1 MKGRVDRDWWLL
13 LVAQAISTTGTQ
25 ITVVLIPA
33 VAILA
38 FGSGIGPATLLLVAE
53 FLPAAVLGPFAGV
66 LIDRLKPRDVLVA
79 MDLVR
84 TAAPA
89 VVALIIASGVRE
101 IWVLYVLAAVL
112 GVAGAVFDT
121 AAEAAIPG
129 LVAPD
134 HLERA
139 NATRSSL
146 LNVVRIA
153 GPGLGGLIIAVS
165 AAELALL
172 VTAGTFF
179 ASAVVIVGAS
189 SATLLSRRS
198 HATERPS
205 VVDQLRE
212 GVRYLNGDLV
222 LRRAVLGT
230 ATMNLAGSGIGALFF
245 VYAYQQ
251 LRLGP
256 DEVGFTMSAFSLGA
270 VLGAAG
276 SAWVTR
282 RLSAALA
289 CAVCASVAAG
299 ALFLIPAAS
308 LGLPFPVLTVYQF
321 VFGAAATAW
330 AVVLLSLRQRRTAPE
345 MLGRV
350 GSLVNAV
357 TVATVPLG
365 AVLGTALAGAVGTT
379 PAMLVLAAL
388 AAATPAFYWSPGF
401 RYADSR

>member
-1 MKGRVDRDWWLL
+1 MSGKTDRDWWLL

-25 ITVVLIPA
+25 VTVVLVPA

-38 FGSGIGPATLLLVAE
+38 FGSGIGSATLLLVAE
-53 FLPAAVLGPFAGV
+53 FLPAALLGPFAGV
-66 LIDRLKPRDVLVA
+66 LIDRLKPRSVLVA

-84 TAAPA
+84 AVAPA
-89 VVALIIASGVRE
+89 AVALVITSGVRE
-101 IWVLYVLAAVL
+101 IWVLYLLAATL

-129 LVAPD
+129 LVAAD
-134 HLERA
+134 RLDRA
-139 NATRSSL
+139 NATRSGL
-146 LNVVRIA
+146 LNLVRVA
-153 GPGLGGLIIAVS
+153 GPGLGGLVIAVASAEAALLTTAATFLVS
-165 AAELALL
+165 AAVIAAATSTALR
-172 VTAGTFF
+172 TRRAHGDQPSRAG
-179 ASAVVIVGAS
+179 
-189 SATLLSRRS
+189 
-198 HATERPS
+198 
-205 VVDQLRE
+205 QLRD
-212 GVRYLNGDLV
+212 GVRYLRADLV
-222 LRRAVLGT
+222 LRRALLGT

-245 VYAYQQ
+245 VYSYQE

-282 RLSAALA
+282 RLTAGLA
-289 CAVCASVAAG
+289 CALCATTAAA

-308 LGLPFPVLTVYQF
+308 LGHAFAVLTGYQV

-330 AVVLLSLRQRRTAPE
+330 AVILLSLRQRRTAPE
-345 MLGRV
+345 LLGRV

-365 AVLGTALAGAVGTT
+365 AVLATALAGVAGLV
-379 PAMLVLAAL
+379 PALLVLAVL
-388 AAATPAFYWSPGF
+388 AATTPAFYWSRGF

>member
-1 MKGRVDRDWWLL
+1 MRGKVERDWWLL
-13 LVAQAISTTGTQ
+13 LVAQGISTTGTQ
-25 ITVVLIPA
+25 VTVVLIPA

-38 FGSGIGPATLLLVAE
+38 FGSGIGSATLLLVAE
-53 FLPAAVLGPFAGV
+53 FLPAALLGPFAGV
-66 LIDRLKPRDVLVA
+66 LIDRLRPRTVLVA

-89 VVALIIASGVRE
+89 VVALVVASGLRD

-112 GVAGAVFDT
+112 GVAGAVFDA

-134 HLERA
+134 RLDRA
-139 NATRSSL
+139 NATRSGL
-146 LNVVRIA
+146 LNLVRVA
-153 GPGLGGLIIAVS
+153 GPGLGGLIIAV
-165 AAELALL
+165 AASELALL

-179 ASAVVIVGAS
+179 ASAVVLVGAT
-189 SATLLSRRS
+189 SATLLTRRS
-198 HATERPS
+198 PAADGPS
-205 VVDQLRE
+205 LADQLRD
-212 GVRYLNGDLV
+212 GVRYLRGDLV

-256 DEVGFTMSAFSLGA
+256 DEVGLTMSAFSLGA
-270 VLGAAG
+270 VLGATG

-282 RLSAALA
+282 RLTAGLA
-289 CAVCASVAAG
+289 CAVCAAVAAA
-299 ALFLIPAAS
+299 ALFLIPAAA
-308 LGLPFPVLTVYQF
+308 LGLAFPVLTVYQF

-330 AVVLLSLRQRRTAPE
+330 AVILLTLRQRRTAPE
-345 MLGRV
+345 LLGRV
-350 GSLVNAV
+350 GSLVGAV

-365 AVLGTALAGAVGTT
+365 AVLGTALAGAVGLT
-379 PAMLVLAAL
+379 PAMLLLAVLAAT
-388 AAATPAFYWSPGF
+388 TPAFYLSPRF